1 MFLKAKRDG
10 TIKGRGCADG
20 RKQKLWFSKGET
32 SAPTVMMES
41 VFLTSVINA
50 KEKREVATV
59 DIPGA
64 FLQAQSKTHPIIRL
78 D

>member
-1 MFLKAKRDG
+1 MFLKEKRDG

-20 RKQKLWFSKGET
+20 RKQQLWFSKGET
-32 SAPTVMMES
+32 LAPTAMMES

-50 KEKREVATV
+50 KEKQEIATV
-59 DIPGA
+59 EIPGA
-64 FLQAQSKTHPIIRL
+64 FLKAQSKTYPIIQL